1 MTVVRI
7 NGEDH
12 HVCTSDE
19 HTRITHAETGKVFFE
34 HNDPAYALH
43 VLEGLLSYQ

>member
-7 NGEDH
+7 NGEVH
-12 HVCTSDE
+12 HICTSDE
-19 HTRITHAETGKVFFE
+19 ETKIVHAESGRVVFQ
-34 HNDPAYALH
+34 HHDPTYSLH

>member
-7 NGEDH
+7 NGEVH
-12 HVCTSDE
+12 HIRTSDE
-19 HTRITHAETGKVFFE
+19 NTRVTHAETGEVVFE
-34 HNDPAYALH
+34 HNDPAYSLH